1 MHTSRRLALT
11 GALLAI
17 GVAAGG
23 YGVAGAANGPGPGAG
38 CIVATSGAPAPPS
51 PAQQQW
57 CGQGSDETLLTG
69 KAKSKDEFSGKAKS
83 KDELSGKTKSKLELT
98 GKTKRKVEAAANAR
112 FPGAAI
118 VRTETDADGSDVY
131 EVHMVRADGTPAT
144 VYVDRQFDVVG
155 VQTGTPA
162 PTQRP

>member
-11 GALLAI
+11 GALVAI

-38 CIVATSGAPAPPS
+38 CIVAASGAPAPPS
-51 PAQQQW
+51 TAQQQW
-57 CGQGSDETLLTG
+57 CGQDSDETLLTG
-69 KAKSKDEFSGKAKS
+69 KAKSE
-83 KDELSGKTKSKLELT
+83 DELSGKTKSKVELT
-98 GKTKRKVEAAANAR
+98 GKTKRKVEAAATAR

-131 EVHMVRADGTPAT
+131 EVHMVRADGTPVT
-144 VYVDRQFDVVG
+144 VYVDRQFDVVS
-155 VQTGTPA
+155 VQAGMQA